1 MRPHSPRNDLS
12 TDVAVCW
19 PPSVHTSSSSV
30 TDESLPSGE
39 YENAAWAPIQVRFE
53 NATIGF
59 LVDPAV
65 NKSTS
70 CDQLAAIGVS
80 STTSTE
86 EIRGVSSL
94 TSSGY
99 ALGWLGV
106 VGEEI
111 EFRYWNGEE
120 EKEDF
125 VNEKFIMGGTNSAK
139 NNQGSYKTGPK
150 VLELAEIPLCGCQ
163 IGCKT

>member
-1 MRPHSPRNDLS
+1 VPSGLPRLNLQAKEHASRFRALVLIGVAAAFCAAVIPHI
-12 TDVAVCW
+12 TK
-19 PPSVHTSSSSV
+19 PSVASKLAEAEHRVAFPPQWLPLLLATDPTHGRGPTDGYLPNPGCTARYV
-30 TDESLPSGE
+30 TDESIPSGE

-94 TSSGY
+94 TSSG
-99 ALGWLGV
+99 
-106 VGEEI
+106 
-111 EFRYWNGEE
+111 
-120 EKEDF
+120 
-125 VNEKFIMGGTNSAK
+125 
-139 NNQGSYKTGPK
+139 
-150 VLELAEIPLCGCQ
+150 
-163 IGCKT
+163 